1 VRAPSKRTRLWINPA
16 FQFRLLHQVGFY
28 FLLYTLIVWVVG
40 FFFEVLRSFYTN
52 GFGQV
57 PAQVY
62 IDFFWKQEPLLIAL
76 IGVAPFFLFDLVKLS
91 HRVAGPL
98 HRCRSVM
105 REMAA
110 GKAVPEFTPR
120 KHDLMPELFEDFNA
134 LIKEWNARVGATNG
148 HSGANGA
155 GAAAPP
161 VTAGGPPA
169 G

>member
-1 VRAPSKRTRLWINPA
+1 VRAPSQRTRLWINPA
-16 FQFRLLHQVGFY
+16 FQLRLLHQVGFY

-40 FFFEVLRSFYTN
+40 FFFEILRSFYIN

-57 PAQVY
+57 QAQVY
-62 IDFFWKQEPLLIAL
+62 IEFFRHQEPLLLAL
-76 IGVAPFFLFDLVKLS
+76 VGVAPFFVFDLVRFT

-98 HRCRSVM
+98 HRFRSVM

-110 GKAVPEFTPR
+110 GKPVAEFTPR
-120 KHDLMPELFEDFNA
+120 KGDLMPELFADFNA
-134 LIKEWNARVGATNG
+134 LIKEWNARVGAVNG
-148 HSGANGA
+148 HAAANGS
-155 GAAAPP
+155 AAPP